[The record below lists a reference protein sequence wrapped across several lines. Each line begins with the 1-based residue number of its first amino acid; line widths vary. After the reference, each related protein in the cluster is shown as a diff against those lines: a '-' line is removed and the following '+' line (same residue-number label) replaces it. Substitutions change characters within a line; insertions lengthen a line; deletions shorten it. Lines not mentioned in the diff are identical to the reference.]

1 MNDKL
6 LVILPLTVAIL
17 LLVIT
22 LTSYRSY
29 SSGSSSVTKTVS
41 SLEDVVSVD
50 AMDASCECPSYI
62 SEANCSVMGDA
73 VLGISLS
80 LLLRLQS
87 SS

>member
-6 LVILPLTVAIL
+6 LVILPLTVAVL

-29 SSGSSSVTKTVS
+29 SSGSSSVTV

-50 AMDASCECPSYI
+50 AMDTSCECPSYI

-73 VLGISLS
+73 VLGMSL
-80 LLLRLQS
+80 
-87 SS
+87 

>member
-6 LVILPLTVAIL
+6 LVILPLTVAVL

-41 SLEDVVSVD
+41 LEDVVSVD
-50 AMDASCECPSYI
+50 AMDTSCECPSYI

-73 VLGISLS
+73 VLGVSL
-80 LLLRLQS
+80 
-87 SS
+87 

>member
-6 LVILPLTVAIL
+6 LVILPLTVAVL

-29 SSGSSSVTKTVS
+29 SSGSSSITKTV

-50 AMDASCECPSYI
+50 AMDTSCECPSYI

-73 VLGISLS
+73 VLGMSLS
-80 LLLRLQS
+80 LLLPLQYL
-87 SS
+87 

>member
-6 LVILPLTVAIL
+6 LVILPLTVAVL

-29 SSGSSSVTKTVS
+29 SSGSSSITKTV

-50 AMDASCECPSYI
+50 AMDTSCECPSYI

-73 VLGISLS
+73 VLGMSLS
-80 LLLRLQS
+80 L
-87 SS
+87 

>member
-6 LVILPLTVAIL
+6 LVILPLTVAVL

-41 SLEDVVSVD
+41 LEDVVSVD
-50 AMDASCECPSYI
+50 AMDTSCECPSYI

-73 VLGISLS
+73 VLGMSLS
-80 LLLRLQS
+80 L
-87 SS
+87 